1 MTVIWEL
8 DFYSRPI
15 LDERG
20 KKRWEALICE
30 SSTDIYRDPSTLF
43 RFAKFCANTEVNS
56 VWLREAIEEAIAQA
70 PAPPDRIRFFRRQMT
85 NMITKACEDAGLPV
99 YASRRTLVM
108 HQWLQER
115 MEQVYPTFDTY
126 QPGANPS
133 VSYPPNTP
141 QPLPD
146 ALRGDR
152 WTIVSLAAKDLAD
165 LSEWDI
171 SFGEAFPLDLV
182 DLAADVSVPGLIIYS
197 SRDLPLAAWMSGL
210 ELAFLKASP
219 DEANSATQLLLE
231 TGASEAWI
239 LVNLTATELQQAAL
253 AFEAA
258 KQQAQNVHF
267 LAVQSDP
274 EAEAFAGFWL
284 LRELDLA

>member
-20 KKRWEALICE
+20 KKLWEALICE
-30 SSTDIYRDPSTLF
+30 SSTDIHCNPSNLF

-85 NMITKACEDAGLPV
+85 NMITKACEDAGLPI
-99 YASRRTLVM
+99 YASRRTLVLSE
-108 HQWLQER
+108 WLQER
-115 MEQVYPTFDTY
+115 MATVYPTFDTY
-126 QPGANPS
+126 QPGDNPS

-141 QPLPD
+141 QALPD

-152 WTIVSLAAKDLAD
+152 WTIASLAAEELAD
-165 LSEWDI
+165 LAEWDI

-182 DLAADVSVPGLIIYS
+182 KLDADAPIPGLIIYS

-219 DEANSATQLLLE
+219 DEAGKSTRLLLE
-231 TGASEAWI
+231 TGANEAWI
-239 LVNLTATELQQAAL
+239 LATLTAADLQQAAQ

-267 LAVQSDP
+267 LAVQSSP
-274 EAEAFAGFWL
+274 EAETFAGFWL
-284 LRELDLA
+284 LKELNLA